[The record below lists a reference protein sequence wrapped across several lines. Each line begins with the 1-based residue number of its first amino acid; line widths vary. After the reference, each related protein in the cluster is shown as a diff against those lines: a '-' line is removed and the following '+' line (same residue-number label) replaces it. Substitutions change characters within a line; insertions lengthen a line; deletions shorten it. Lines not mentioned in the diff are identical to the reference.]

1 MGGNLKLRRA
11 IGRARRGIELAFIA
25 VFIGG
30 AALLSIAMLPVLF
43 QGKSADAA
51 KPQAAVPLQGA
62 NKSNAPPSDIM
73 AAQNRLIELR
83 FLKGPADGV
92 LGSQVAERLARFQG
106 RK

>member
-1 MGGNLKLRRA
+1 MRRA
-11 IGRARRGIELAFIA
+11 IGRARRGIELAFID

-30 AALLSIAMLPVLF
+30 AALLSFAMLPVLF